1 MKTEFIGNFSEAK
14 QKEAEEDIEIIE
26 ETFYTNSYQA
36 YGTKENPIKIAV
48 RQQNSNQ
55 KVNWRIWSR
64 KTCIYLQFDI
74 RV

>member
-1 MKTEFIGNFSEAK
+1 MGNFSEAK
-14 QKEAEEDIEIIE
+14 QKEVEEDLTIIGE
-26 ETFYTNSYQA
+26 FFYTKPYQA

-55 KVNWRIWSR
+55 KVNWRMWSR